1 MNELPE
7 DLLVAL
13 DIYQSDPEGIP
24 PQGSPSLR
32 AMNRMEGEPTPADF
46 AWVENQTKLQERAME
61 LWVKVNEID
70 PVPTPEDVT
79 NGKSPVFPDW
89 IGTIWQR
96 TILDPWAQDLNDAIE
111 EAEAYLESKQTAV
124 SEA

>member
-13 DIYQSDPEGIP
+13 DVYQSDPEDIP

-32 AMNRMEGEPTPADF
+32 AMNRMEGEPSAADF
-46 AWVENQTKLQERAME
+46 AWVEQQTKLQERAME
-61 LWVKVNEID
+61 LWVELNQVA
-70 PVPTPEDVT
+70 PVPTPSDVI
-79 NGKSPVFPDW
+79 GGEPQVFPDW

-96 TILDPWAQDLNDAIE
+96 TILDPWAQDLGDAIE
-111 EAEAYLESKQTAV
+111 EAEAYIESKQTAV
-124 SEA
+124 AEA

>member
-1 MNELPE
+1 MSELPE

-13 DIYQSDPEGIP
+13 DVYQSDPEGIP

-32 AMNRMEGEPTPADF
+32 AMNRMGGEPTPADF
-46 AWVENQTKLQERAME
+46 EWVENQKKLQEQAME
-61 LWVKVNEID
+61 LWVKLNEVE
-70 PVPTPEDVT
+70 PVPTAEDVT
-79 NGKSPVFPDW
+79 NCEEVVFPDW

-96 TILDPWAQDLNDAIE
+96 TILDPWAQNLGDAIE
-111 EAEAYLESKQTAV
+111 EAEAYIESKQATV